1 MSECGDWCD
10 FAPINDCPIIEKTQF
25 EEFCE
30 SRKLITNVALMEK
43 QRTNG
48 RLAMRRYY
56 HRNKE
61 KIKEKHKKWCQENN
75 EKLNEYRR
83 RYYHRNKEKIKEHQ
97 KRWCQ
102 KNNEK
107 LNKYRKKYYE
117 NNKEHI
123 KEYQKKWYQKKKK
136 LV

>member
-83 RYYHRNKEKIKEHQ
+83 
-97 KRWCQ
+97 
-102 KNNEK
+102 
-107 LNKYRKKYYE
+107 KYYE
-117 NNKEHI
+117 KNKEHI
-123 KEYQKKWYQKKKK
+123 REYQKEYQKKWYQKKKK